1 MREIAPRSGGM
12 GHPTQRS
19 PATFVRDVGYLQ
31 RYLLPAFADV
41 ELGDIDVTRVR
52 NWVADLSASG
62 LAPATV
68 VKAAQILSK
77 VMRSAVRAGLLRTSP
92 CAGVRLP
99 RIERPE
105 IRFLSPSEV
114 STLASRIDER
124 YRAVLMLGAY
134 GGLRAGELFA
144 LRVGR
149 VDLAARTVD
158 VLETLTE
165 VSGRLHFGPPKTK
178 AGRRRVPLPFVVVD
192 ALQNHLD
199 RYGPDDL
206 VFTAPGGGPVR
217 LASWRRRFFIPA
229 TKAAGVAPLRVH
241 DLRHTAVAL
250 WIAAGA
256 SPTEIAARAGHSS
269 VSVVPDRYGHLLPGS
284 GEKVNAALDRLA
296 AGGLDHAR
304 HSDRARIAHG
314 GHRGASVLRKKQALP
329 GDLQW
334 ALRDLN
340 PRPQPCEGCA
350 LTT

>member
-149 VDLAARTVD
+149 VDLAADSR
-158 VLETLTE
+158 
-165 VSGRLHFGPPKTK
+165 
-178 AGRRRVPLPFVVVD
+178 
-192 ALQNHLD
+192 
-199 RYGPDDL
+199 
-206 VFTAPGGGPVR
+206 
-217 LASWRRRFFIPA
+217 
-229 TKAAGVAPLRVH
+229 
-241 DLRHTAVAL
+241 
-250 WIAAGA
+250 
-256 SPTEIAARAGHSS
+256 
-269 VSVVPDRYGHLLPGS
+269 
-284 GEKVNAALDRLA
+284 
-296 AGGLDHAR
+296 
-304 HSDRARIAHG
+304 
-314 GHRGASVLRKKQALP
+314 
-329 GDLQW
+329 
-334 ALRDLN
+334 
-340 PRPQPCEGCA
+340 CA
-350 LTT
+350 